1 MNSKGKIGRNLV
13 IGIWVLFSLFPVY
26 WMAILAFKR
35 NVDIYGR
42 IRYLPGIDFSPGLHA
57 WRLLFDPQ
65 HAEFLL
71 GLRNSLVF
79 ASVGAL
85 VAVIIG
91 ALAAYGLVRHTY
103 RYGPIKNDD
112 LSFLIVSQRMMPPI
126 VAVLALF
133 MIWRSVGLLDTS
145 LGMIIIYTWSVV
157 PLTVF
162 LLTDFMRRVPIEV
175 EYAAAIDG
183 YGPLARMWKV
193 TFPLTVPGLAAAYL
207 LAFFFIW
214 NDFLLALMLTFQ
226 DARTLPII
234 IAALSSQMKLQ
245 WFLLAAIGL
254 IAMIPPALA
263 VTLLDRY
270 MDRKVLAGRALG

>member
-1 MNSKGKIGRNLV
+1 MNSKGKISRNLV

-103 RYGPIKNDD
+103 RYGPMKNDD

-145 LGMIIIYTWSVV
+145 LGMIIIYAWSVV

-270 MDRKVLAGRALG
+270 MDRKVLAGGR

>member
-13 IGIWVLFSLFPVY
+13 IGIWVVFSLFPVY

-103 RYGPIKNDD
+103 RYGPMKNDD

-207 LAFFFIW
+207 LAFFFLW

-270 MDRKVLAGRALG
+270 MDRKVLAGGR

>member
-103 RYGPIKNDD
+103 RYGPMKNDD

-133 MIWRSVGLLDTS
+133 MIWRSIGLLDTS

-175 EYAAAIDG
+175 EHAAAIDG

-226 DARTLPII
+226 NARTLPII

-270 MDRKVLAGRALG
+270 MDRKVLAGGR